1 MDLKTL
7 HASLRARLPDV
18 IGDLR
23 ALTAEHAP
31 NVAREAGYTLR
42 NVDDDTAV
50 LRIYDEIW
58 WLGVNAES
66 VARDLDQVDRPNIRV
81 EINSPGGDVFDGIA
95 IYNALLAHPAEVTTR
110 IDGVA
115 ASIASVIAQAGDVRQ
130 IAQAGQMMI
139 HNAWG
144 VTIGDSREHEAMAAL
159 LDQQD
164 QVIAGIYASASG
176 SDPDGFRQMMAAET
190 WLTAQQ
196 TLDEGLVDD
205 LVDLRTNE
213 TSASATRRTLNDELD
228 TAMGVVASVL
238 DSAER
243 VAALRADVGKS
254 LSVVNVTSLDGLRD
268 SVTRLNGLLAPSND
282 QDGHGDVVANEYA
295 RFVALTQ
302 EIHA

>member
-66 VARDLDQVDRPNIRV
+66 VARDLDEVDRPNIRV

-144 VTIGDSREHEAMAAL
+144 VTIGDSREHEAMGAL

-176 SDPDGFRQMMAAET
+176 SDADGFRQMMAAET

-196 TLDEGLVDD
+196 TLDEGLVDEI
-205 LVDLRTNE
+205 VDLRINE

-268 SVTRLNGLLAPSND
+268 SVTRLNGLLALSND